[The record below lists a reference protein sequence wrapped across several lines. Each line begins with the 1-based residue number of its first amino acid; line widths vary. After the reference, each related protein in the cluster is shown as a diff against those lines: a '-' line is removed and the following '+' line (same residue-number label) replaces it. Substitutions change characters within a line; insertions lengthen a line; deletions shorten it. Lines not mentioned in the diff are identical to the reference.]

1 MWIIPLLIAG
11 AGVLVSLS
19 PDAAAVVGQQLASA
33 LPDEL
38 KSNAAASWFDGHQSL
53 GLLYLSMAL
62 FFVTRT
68 VSRLV
73 DR

>member
-11 AGVLVSLS
+11 AGVLASLS
-19 PDAAAVVGQQLASA
+19 PDAAAFVGHRLTAM

-38 KSNAAASWFDGHQSL
+38 KANAAASWFDGHNSL
-53 GLLYLSMAL
+53 ALMYLSMVL

>member
-1 MWIIPLLIAG
+1 MWILPLFLAG
-11 AGVLVSLS
+11 AGVVLSLS
-19 PDAAAVVGQQLASA
+19 PDGTALVSQKIGSMLPAQLKSVTAAAWV
-33 LPDEL
+33 
-38 KSNAAASWFDGHQSL
+38 NGHQSL
-53 GLLYLSMAL
+53 ALMYLSLML

>member
-1 MWIIPLLIAG
+1 MRILPLLIAG
-11 AGVLVSLS
+11 AGVLVFLS
-19 PDAAAVVGQQLASA
+19 PETATFVGHKLSSA

-38 KSNAAASWFDGHQSL
+38 KANAASSWFDGHQSL
-53 GLLYLSMAL
+53 GLVYLSMVL
-62 FFVTRT
+62 FFITRT

>member
-19 PDAAAVVGQQLASA
+19 PETAAFVGHKLSSA
-33 LPDEL
+33 LPEEL
-38 KSNAAASWFDGHQSL
+38 KANAAASWFDGHQSL
-53 GLLYLSMAL
+53 GLVYLSMVL
-62 FFVTRT
+62 FFITRT

>member
-19 PDAAAVVGQQLASA
+19 PEAAAFVGQKLTSA

-38 KSNAAASWFDGHQSL
+38 RTHAAASWFDGHQSI
-53 GLLYLSMAL
+53 GLVYLSMAL

>member
-1 MWIIPLLIAG
+1 MWMIPLFIAG

-19 PDAAAVVGQQLASA
+19 PDAAAYVGHKLMSA
-33 LPDEL
+33 LPDEM
-38 KSNAAASWFDGHQSL
+38 KTNAAASWFDGHQSVAL
-53 GLLYLSMAL
+53 MYLSLML

>member
-11 AGVLVSLS
+11 VGVLVSLS
-19 PDAAAVVGQQLASA
+19 PDVADFLGHTLAGAV
-33 LPDEL
+33 PEEL
-38 KSNAAASWFDGHQSL
+38 KANVAASWFDGHQSI
-53 GLLYLSMAL
+53 GLMYLSMVL